1 MPDPITP
8 LGASGQIQTLNPNPA
23 SSAAQNAGGSGT
35 VPTEAAVQQPASILG
50 LTDTIQK
57 ELEQLS
63 RKQDAKTGISG
74 PLSLEEAV
82 KAFREYLQGL
92 PSDLLFQPD
101 EASGYVVFKVVN
113 PVTREVIR
121 QYPSDAVIEMARR
134 LKALAPQGKSGIFLD
149 EKL

>member
-1 MPDPITP
+1 VSAQNGAD
-8 LGASGQIQTLNPNPA
+8 LGAIPSPG
-23 SSAAQNAGGSGT
+23 AAA
-35 VPTEAAVQQPASILG
+35 QQPASVLG
-50 LTDTIQK
+50 LSEQAQK
-57 ELEQLS
+57 ELEQLN
-63 RKQDAKTGISG
+63 KPQDPKVGVTG
-74 PLSLEEAV
+74 PLSLDEAV
-82 KAFREYLQGL
+82 KAFREYLSGL